1 MDHPEDA
8 PLYAEREVYVQNL
21 VKLQGQIE
29 SRKAACKVNGSFDP
43 YLDQIMIPRAE
54 LLVKLIDNMDEGFT
68 HD

>member
-1 MDHPEDA
+1 M
-8 PLYAEREVYVQNL
+8 YVQNL

-29 SRKAACKVNGSFDP
+29 ARKEACKVNGSFDP